1 MSVSKNAIFRHLP
14 RSSCSVWG
22 KICYTLNMPVRYKT
36 RRASMEQPAP
46 RARYDEFAEQFTSVL
61 YDNWSD
67 ILVIINRQ
75 SPRIAA
81 LLKVATPSGLKRIN
95 GSWHIQVMI
104 KRVVQRD
111 KLRQPRDNEVVAQ
124 AIRTWAHS
132 AAQLKLPRVTVN
144 FEF

>member
-1 MSVSKNAIFRHLP
+1 
-14 RSSCSVWG
+14 
-22 KICYTLNMPVRYKT
+22 
-36 RRASMEQPAP
+36 MEQPAP
-46 RARYDEFAEQFTSVL
+46 RARYDEFAEQFTCVL
-61 YDNWSD
+61 HDNWSD
-67 ILVIINRQ
+67 ILLVINRQ

-95 GSWHIQVMI
+95 GSWYIQVMI

-144 FEF
+144 FEL

>member
-1 MSVSKNAIFRHLP
+1 
-14 RSSCSVWG
+14 
-22 KICYTLNMPVRYKT
+22 
-36 RRASMEQPAP
+36 MEQQAP
-46 RARYDEFAEQFTSVL
+46 RARYDEFAEQFTTVL
-61 YDNWSD
+61 HDNWSD
-67 ILVIINRQ
+67 ILLVINRQ

-81 LLKVATPSGLKRIN
+81 LLKVATPSGLKRVN

-132 AAQLKLPRVTVN
+132 VAQLKLPRVTVN
-144 FEF
+144 FEL

>member
-1 MSVSKNAIFRHLP
+1 
-14 RSSCSVWG
+14 
-22 KICYTLNMPVRYKT
+22 
-36 RRASMEQPAP
+36 MEQTP

-61 YDNWSD
+61 YENWSE
-67 ILVIINRQ
+67 ILQVINRQ

-81 LLKVATPSGLKRIN
+81 LLRVATPSGLKRVN
-95 GSWHIQVMI
+95 GGWHIQVMI

-124 AIRTWAHS
+124 AIRTWAHT

-144 FEF
+144 FEI